1 MKLSSIG
8 AQYGLRGRLSGQT
21 PRPFCF
27 VFVGVL
33 VGLLGACGQI
43 GPRAP
48 LAPTV
53 EVFQEELPVEGDN
66 FLGLRLLW
74 PGKGVRPLLASLEWE
89 APSGR
94 RGKVE
99 HRLQV
104 PGAIAGR
111 FTVPYSLQEA
121 GMHRAVLRLY
131 DVEQG
136 IQVHVVE
143 DLLFF
148 ARPYWELSA
157 DRSYYTKEERIAFR
171 LRRHGHDDIPLRAIV
186 ELRRGDEVLD
196 QAIVH
201 LFGREARGAFA
212 ANALAKGHY
221 TITARV
227 AEDVGAE
234 PLEVEC
240 VKIAPA
246 DREIKIDLFNQ
257 VLLVNGEPFFP
268 VGLYWLR
275 VETLGPMRRLH
286 FNSGDYFYKLQGEE
300 VAELMD
306 AAAEQGMQIL
316 LELSEFARQQPE
328 PDFQA
333 IKATVERYRHHA
345 ALLAWYLV
353 DEPDE
358 TSMKPEA
365 ARAIYQ
371 LIRELDPYHPV
382 YLVNN
387 RPHTYTAYSEASDV
401 LAVDVYPIPRY
412 PITRVRD
419 YVRQAQWASLGRKP
433 VWLVAQ
439 AFGGVEHW
447 PRAPTA
453 VELRNMVY
461 QGLVQGV
468 GGVFFYRHCQE
479 DERHIQP
486 VDLWR
491 EVQTLAREL
500 AQLAPVLVQP
510 SYDAEPRQVGR
521 GIEAVVK
528 AYEDTI
534 YVFAVNVDNQPRR
547 FEMRMAGLPPVN
559 QAEIVY
565 GLADPV
571 LGSGRLLAE
580 LEPLGTAV
588 YRLQVAGI

>member
-1 MKLSSIG
+1 
-8 AQYGLRGRLSGQT
+8 
-21 PRPFCF
+21 
-27 VFVGVL
+27 
-33 VGLLGACGQI
+33 
-43 GPRAP
+43 
-48 LAPTV
+48 LAT
-53 EVFQEELPVEGDN
+53 
-66 FLGLRLLW
+66 
-74 PGKGVRPLLASLEWE
+74 
-89 APSGR
+89 
-94 RGKVE
+94 
-99 HRLQV
+99 
-104 PGAIAGR
+104 
-111 FTVPYSLQEA
+111 
-121 GMHRAVLRLY
+121 
-131 DVEQG
+131 
-136 IQVHVVE
+136 
-143 DLLFF
+143 
-148 ARPYWELSA
+148 
-157 DRSYYTKEERIAFR
+157 
-171 LRRHGHDDIPLRAIV
+171 
-186 ELRRGDEVLD
+186 
-196 QAIVH
+196 
-201 LFGREARGAFA
+201 
-212 ANALAKGHY
+212 GHY

-358 TSMKPEA
+358 TSLNPEA
-365 ARAIYQ
+365 ARAISQ

-461 QGLVQGV
+461 QGLVQGA

-486 VDLWR
+486 AELWR

-521 GIEAVVK
+521 GIEAIVK

-534 YVFAVNVDNQPRR
+534 YVFAVNIDNQPRR

-580 LEPLGTAV
+580 LEPLGMAV